1 MESVLGHFPLALFT
15 TLGAFGAGGFV
26 ALAIAFFSENY
37 SDEEYKSI
45 DKKTLVPLIILI
57 VGFICVAFHVTAPL
71 KAFGV
76 FEGIGRSPLSN
87 EVVFGGIFVVVALI
101 YTIMACAHKLG
112 GASGAHGESD
122 AEGASDAR
130 GANGAGN
137 EGSASGAGSAGGA
150 RKGFAA
156 IVAILAVGFAVMMGL
171 AYMVNTIPSWCN
183 AGTVCQMLGFMLVG
197 TSLGFVVL
205 PAKEKVSKTLKI
217 LVIVGL
223 VLAIIGLV
231 VQCVIASGM
240 ASGLAGS
247 GSVYVAAAAPYM
259 VAAAVLAIIAAIL
272 CFAKT
277 GKAAGTV
284 TINAVVCVLF
294 LVAVLFARLAFY
306 VMQVSI
312 GI

>member
-122 AEGASDAR
+122 AEGA
-130 GANGAGN
+130 N
-137 EGSASGAGSAGGA
+137 GAGSAGGA